1 MKNISLNCKVDFI
14 TNSIIVTKTFL
25 RKSADPTTEEFRMM
39 RELTTQMPN
48 LAVRVKQ
55 STPAKRPLS
64 PTYDQ
69 MLRFLEYHD
78 PEALETF
85 ETVRRT
91 AQMTRNAYMY
101 VKKWFMDQYAD
112 QLEFFAA

>member
-39 RELTTQMPN
+39 RDLTIQMPN

-55 STPAKRPLS
+55 SAPTKRPFS

-69 MLRFLEYHD
+69 MLRFLE
-78 PEALETF
+78 
-85 ETVRRT
+85 
-91 AQMTRNAYMY
+91 
-101 VKKWFMDQYAD
+101 
-112 QLEFFAA
+112 

>member
-14 TNSIIVTKTFL
+14 TNSIIVTKAFL

-55 STPAKRPLS
+55 STPTKRPLS

-78 PEALETF
+78 PEAIEAF
-85 ETVRRT
+85 HTVRQT

-112 QLEFFAA
+112 QFEIYAA